1 MHQRSIAIKAYDAQ
15 ARRFEDFVPASM
27 NRSVMKKVVAKK
39 DPDIDSVRA
48 LKIHSSDFRLGW
60 FRSFGMLEEG
70 IGERNSGYTER

>member
-1 MHQRSIAIKAYDAQ
+1 
-15 ARRFEDFVPASM
+15 M